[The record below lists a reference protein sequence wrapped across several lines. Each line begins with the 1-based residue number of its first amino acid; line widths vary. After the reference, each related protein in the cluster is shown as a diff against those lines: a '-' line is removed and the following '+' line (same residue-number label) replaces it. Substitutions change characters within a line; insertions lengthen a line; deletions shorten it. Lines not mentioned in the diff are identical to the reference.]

1 MPKNVQTTTQLHSFH
16 MLARSCSR
24 CSKLGFNN
32 MWTKNFQ
39 MYKLD
44 LEKAEE
50 PEVKLPT
57 SVGSKSKRIPEK
69 HLPWLHWLC
78 QSLWLCESQQT
89 VENSSRGGNT
99 RPPYLPPRNLFAS
112 QEATVRTGH
121 RKTDWFQTGKV
132 VCQGC
137 ILSPCLFNWYAEYIM
152 LGRMKHKLESRLLG
166 EISITSDM

>member
-78 QSLWLCESQQT
+78 QSLWLCKSWQI
-89 VENSSRGGNT
+89 VEIFKEMAIPDHLNC
-99 RPPYLPPRNLFAS
+99 LLWNLYAD
-112 QEATVRTGH
+112 QEATVRTRHGT
-121 RKTDWFQTGKV
+121 TDWFQMGKGV
-132 VCQGC
+132 HQAVYCHPAY
-137 ILSPCLFNWYAEYIM
+137 LLPCRVHHTKCWA
-152 LGRMKHKLESRLLG
+152 GWS
-166 EISITSDM
+166 TS